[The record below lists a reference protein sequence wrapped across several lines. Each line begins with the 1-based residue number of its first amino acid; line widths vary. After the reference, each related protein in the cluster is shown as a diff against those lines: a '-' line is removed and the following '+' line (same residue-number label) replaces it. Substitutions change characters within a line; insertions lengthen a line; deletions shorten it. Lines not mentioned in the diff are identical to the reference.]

1 MSKNIEISYD
11 ELAKL
16 VASQQ
21 KRIEEMALKYEKL
34 SNDYEHLKL
43 VIAMKNARTFKPK
56 GESIDKE
63 ELSLFNYN
71 EVEALATTSLLE
83 ESKALA
89 TKKPRKAKA
98 NNHEGIDF
106 ESLVTET
113 VTHANST
120 CDHESQFISED
131 VTYKAEIKMD
141 IKIVKHVFKTTK
153 CEICNKVN
161 TPLRDFPFNNSIAT
175 PPSLLSYIAN
185 EKFFMGTPPLYRQE
199 QAFLNA
205 GFPISRVN
213 LSNYLIKAAALMT
226 PPMYAYLKHLLI
238 HNEKKSAS
246 R

>member
-89 TKKPRKAKA
+89 TKK
-98 NNHEGIDF
+98 
-106 ESLVTET
+106 T
-113 VTHANST
+113 
-120 CDHESQFISED
+120 
-131 VTYKAEIKMD
+131 
-141 IKIVKHVFKTTK
+141 
-153 CEICNKVN
+153 
-161 TPLRDFPFNNSIAT
+161 
-175 PPSLLSYIAN
+175 
-185 EKFFMGTPPLYRQE
+185 
-199 QAFLNA
+199 
-205 GFPISRVN
+205 
-213 LSNYLIKAAALMT
+213 
-226 PPMYAYLKHLLI
+226 
-238 HNEKKSAS
+238 
-246 R
+246 